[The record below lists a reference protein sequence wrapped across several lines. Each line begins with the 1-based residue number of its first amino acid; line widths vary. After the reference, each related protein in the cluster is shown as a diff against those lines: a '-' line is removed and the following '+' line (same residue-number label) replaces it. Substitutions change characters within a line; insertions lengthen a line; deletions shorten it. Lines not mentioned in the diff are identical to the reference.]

1 MLKQYAFDMELTVP
15 SVVLLFHVFNVVAVI
30 LAIRA
35 SMYVQGL
42 IILILQIETSNSL
55 QNSPI
60 IVYSNNILKM
70 KANFLGYVK

>member
-1 MLKQYAFDMELTVP
+1 MC
-15 SVVLLFHVFNVVAVI
+15 
-30 LAIRA
+30 
-35 SMYVQGL
+35 VQGL

-70 KANFLGYVK
+70 KANFLGYVRQNGSID